1 MQLFRVTTS
10 IYGGS
15 DVVIGASW
23 DLLPWFVAAGAA
35 VIIVHA
41 VVKLRRGT
49 SIDRRAE
56 MTRPKRPRRRP
67 RRRGRSTPS
76 ARRPHPITG

>member
-23 DLLPWFVAAGAA
+23 DLLPWFVAVGAA

-41 VVKLRRGT
+41 VVKAVGARGG
-49 SIDRRAE
+49 A
-56 MTRPKRPRRRP
+56 
-67 RRRGRSTPS
+67 
-76 ARRPHPITG
+76 H

>member
-1 MQLFRVTTS
+1 MHLFRYATS

-35 VIIVHA
+35 FIIVHA
-41 VVKLRRGT
+41 VLKALAGWRG
-49 SIDRRAE
+49 DV
-56 MTRPKRPRRRP
+56 
-67 RRRGRSTPS
+67 
-76 ARRPHPITG
+76 H

>member
-10 IYGGS
+10 IYGGP

-35 VIIVHA
+35 IIVVHA
-41 VVKLRRGT
+41 MVKAVAGQRRH
-49 SIDRRAE
+49 
-56 MTRPKRPRRRP
+56 
-67 RRRGRSTPS
+67 
-76 ARRPHPITG
+76 AR